1 MTSISQNFISS
12 CIVQRQSGP
21 LGRPTT
27 TTKFPERLISI
38 QQKKKKPLMLQPI
51 GKISSLTW
59 SGFDGRKDHMLR
71 RLRLMV
77 IPWSS
82 PLPKGILQNT
92 HGRCIQ
98 IQGFRSPIPSM
109 MFDDTRYGYGARSH
123 HGALSKFLVRYAN
136 LWHPKPNTGTRS
148 SLTHPVGWMKVVTF
162 KVSLTY
168 QLRRWDV
175 SQLLWYRFSHRSGRG
190 YLQTA

>member
-1 MTSISQNFISS
+1 
-12 CIVQRQSGP
+12 
-21 LGRPTT
+21 
-27 TTKFPERLISI
+27 
-38 QQKKKKPLMLQPI
+38 MLQPI

-71 RLRLMV
+71 RLHLMV

-148 SLTHPVGWMKVVTF
+148 SLTHPGMKVVTF